1 VSETERN
8 KQVIRRFLEEAVNTG
23 NTDVLAVPA
32 ATLDE
37 YVGQYPLAPTFVIVV
52 RREGEHLTGQATGQ
66 SAFRMWASAPD
77 EFFLKVAEAQITFTR
92 GADGKVNGL
101 VLHQNGRDM
110 RAERATAQP

>member
-1 VSETERN
+1 MAARGEVGLDDPVQRYLPDSVR
-8 KQVIRRFLEEAVNTG
+8 
-23 NTDVLAVPA
+23 VPGSDSQPI
-32 ATLDE
+32 TLRLLSAQRS
-37 YVGQYPLAPTFVIVV
+37 GLPRMPTNFAP
-52 RREGEHLTGQATGQ
+52 REGEHLTGQATGQ

-77 EFFLKVAEAQITFTR
+77 EFFLKVADAQVTFTR